1 MKRADRPDW
10 RTGALAD
17 MLQILRELA
26 LLLGIAAV
34 VVLMV
39 CLAFAL
45 ADIPRKP

>member
-10 RTGALAD
+10 GSGALAD

-26 LLLGIAAV
+26 LLLGIAVAV
-34 VVLMV
+34 VLLV

-45 ADIPRKP
+45 ADMPRHP